1 MSIQPPASND
11 PTTLVAPTGAISAAA
26 PMPGEAPQSPP
37 PTRALLPGILATALT
52 LFATY
57 GGLIAIL
64 LPTQIAL
71 LDEQNKVANLAIVS
85 TVSFVFT
92 LFAQP
97 IVGAFSDRT
106 RSRFGR
112 RTPWMVGGALIG
124 GVFLLGL
131 GSLTSL
137 VWIAVFWVIIQVSL
151 NALQGPLSALT
162 PDRFP
167 REKRGAASA
176 MFGIGSQIGMT
187 VGIMLAGALAA
198 NIGVGYSAFGIAVIV
213 VTLLFVLVNRDW
225 SSKEAA
231 VPTWSW
237 KQFFAGFWINP
248 RKHPD
253 FAWAFAARFLL
264 VLGYFVVTA
273 FQLYILTDYI
283 GMPLGEAQGA
293 VVTLTLV
300 AFVPTLIAIGLS
312 GWWSDRIGRRK
323 VFIYAASVIMV
334 AGLAAPLLMPNM
346 TGMIVM
352 SIINGVGF
360 GLYMSVDAAL
370 MTEVLPG
377 GGAAAGKDLG
387 ILNVA
392 TNIPQALS
400 PAIAGV
406 IIASFG
412 GYPVLFVF
420 GIVAVIA
427 AALVLIPI
435 KSVR

>member
-1 MSIQPPASND
+1 MSLESPTAGDPAL
-11 PTTLVAPTGAISAAA
+11 TLAPTGAISATA
-26 PMPGEAPQSPP
+26 PVAGEPPQSPP
-37 PTRALLPGILATALT
+37 PTKALLPSVLVASLA

-57 GGLIAIL
+57 GGLGAVL
-64 LPTQIAL
+64 LPTQVAL
-71 LDEQNKVANLAIVS
+71 IDGENKIANLAIVT
-85 TVSFVFT
+85 TVSFIFT

-112 RTPWMVGGALIG
+112 RAPWMVGGAVVG
-124 GVFLLGL
+124 GIFLLGL
-131 GSLTSL
+131 GSLTSIL
-137 VWIAVFWVIIQVSL
+137 WITVFWVVIQVAL
-151 NALQGPLSALT
+151 NALQGPLSAIT

-176 MFGIGSQIGMT
+176 MFGIGTQ
-187 VGIMLAGALAA
+187 VGITLGILAAGALAA
-198 NIGVGYSAFGIAVIV
+198 NLGVGYSAFGIAVIV
-213 VTLLFVLVNRDW
+213 ATVLFVVVNHDW
-225 SSKEAA
+225 SSKDAS
-231 VPTWSW
+231 VPAWSW
-237 KQFFAGFWINP
+237 KAFFAGFWINP
-248 RKHPD
+248 RKNPD

-264 VLGYFVVTA
+264 ILGYFVVTA

-283 GMPLGEAQGA
+283 GLSLGEAQAGMG
-293 VVTLTLV
+293 TLALV
-300 AFVPTLIAIGLS
+300 SLVPTLGAIILA

-323 VFIYAASVIMV
+323 VFVYAASAIMV
-334 AGLAAPLLMPNM
+334 ASLTVPIFMPDF
-346 TGMIVM
+346 TGMIIM
-352 SIINGVGF
+352 SVLNGVGF
-360 GLYMSVDAAL
+360 GLYMATDGAL

-377 GGAAAGKDLG
+377 DGAAAGKDLG

-392 TNIPQALS
+392 TNIPQAMS
-400 PAIAGV
+400 PALAGI

-412 GYPVLFVF
+412 GYPALFVF